1 MLSYSYNESIND
13 NGGYRRMN
21 KKWIALN
28 EAEWRFI
35 LHALN
40 ELRTS
45 LIHEGRYTDVVDEVM
60 LKIINAPV
68 RKVKIA
74 A

>member
-1 MLSYSYNESIND
+1 MK
-13 NGGYRRMN
+13 

-28 EAEWRFI
+28 EAEWRLV

-45 LIHEGRYTDVVDEVM
+45 LINEGRYTDTVDEVM
-60 LKIINAPV
+60 LKIINTPV
-68 RKVKIA
+68 SKLKIA
-74 A
+74 

>member
-1 MLSYSYNESIND
+1 MK
-13 NGGYRRMN
+13 

-28 EAEWRFI
+28 DAEFRCV
-35 LHALN
+35 LYALN
-40 ELRTS
+40 EMRNT
-45 LIHEGRYTDVVDEVM
+45 LINEGRYTDIVDEVM

-74 A
+74 

>member
-1 MLSYSYNESIND
+1 MKKKWVYLNES
-13 NGGYRRMN
+13 
-21 KKWIALN
+21 
-28 EAEWRFI
+28 EWRLI

-45 LIHEGRYTDVVDEVM
+45 LINEGRYTDVVDEVM
-60 LKIINAPV
+60 LKIIKTSIK
-68 RKVKIA
+68 KVKA

>member
-1 MLSYSYNESIND
+1 MEVCHLK
-13 NGGYRRMN
+13 
-21 KKWIALN
+21 KKWIVLN
-28 EAEWRFI
+28 ENEWRFI

-45 LIHEGRYTDVVDEVM
+45 LIAEGRYTDVVDEVM
-60 LKIINAPV
+60 LKIINAPI

>member
-1 MLSYSYNESIND
+1 MK
-13 NGGYRRMN
+13 

-28 EAEWRFI
+28 EAEYRCV

-40 ELRTS
+40 ELRNE
-45 LIHEGRYTDVVDEVM
+45 LISEGRYTDIVDEVM

-68 RKVKIA
+68 KKVKIA
-74 A
+74 